1 MEFSQALPHSSLS
14 SFAVLK
20 SKPDGTFASDMIILM
35 EIVKS
40 TVKETFSASSAIL
53 LCTMRAISTMSRI

>member
-1 MEFSQALPHSSLS
+1 MEFSQAVPHSSLS

-20 SKPDGTFASDMIILM
+20 SKPDGTFASDRIILM

-40 TVKETFSASSAIL
+40 TVKETFQ
-53 LCTMRAISTMSRI
+53 LCLPFYCVQ